1 VTGLSDEVVL
11 AAFGVGIVALIA
23 WDRWSKARTESQ
35 DGGGAQPGAGG
46 APGTS
51 DGGGGGGDGPG
62 GGGGDGCGGDGGG
75 GTC

>member
-23 WDRWSKARTESQ
+23 WDRWSKARKASQ
-35 DGGGAQPGAGG
+35 EGGGAQPAAGV
-46 APGTS
+46 ATGTS
-51 DGGGGGGDGPG
+51 DGGGGGDGPG

>member
-11 AAFGVGIVALIA
+11 AAFGVGVVALIA
-23 WDRWSKARTESQ
+23 WDRWGKARRAPQE
-35 DGGGAQPGAGG
+35 GGGVQPAAGG
-46 APGTS
+46 GPATS
-51 DGGGGGGDGPG
+51 DGGGGDGPG